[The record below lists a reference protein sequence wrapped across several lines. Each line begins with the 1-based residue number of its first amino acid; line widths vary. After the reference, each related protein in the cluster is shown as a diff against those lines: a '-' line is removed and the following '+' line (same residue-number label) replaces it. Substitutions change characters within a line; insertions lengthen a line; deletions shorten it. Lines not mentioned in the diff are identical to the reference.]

1 LALAHP
7 RGGVYTFSM
16 KHSKIPAF
24 AIAAIFVAIFSSVGR
39 TADAPSDNAAG
50 LSGSVQDLKDAS
62 QGGAKDRQP
71 APTPAPIS
79 SEQVQ
84 FWDKLKDGSFDS
96 VCKNAQ
102 IKLSQNAVIADVVG
116 IGGGLKRYIRSFP
129 SRQLALIDEINV
141 KLNANYGHE
150 VLNIPDVGAFSLGIT
165 GGVEGKSMVVRPL
178 ESDKYCSQ
186 LKTLVKLYDVK
197 TVLPVTAKRISAMAV
212 GEIWKLPVVVR
223 YGVSAGIGAT
233 VPEILT
239 ISFGASETKERRPS
253 VSLYRID
260 ENNLRL
266 RLRLDHITVKSVGVS
281 ARSIDI
287 PAGDIGLLSG
297 EDAISKLAN
306 KTLASQINKYIA
318 FSLAYSH
325 VRVRGQKLLLEF
337 YINPKDPEQVEKTAE
352 FLAGNIA
359 TLRKF
364 IKMGLKFD
372 SFSEEMDA
380 RSGVGNIGQVADDV
394 GATIGAGSAFAGSDH
409 YSGRSN
415 NFNVTIP
422 VLHSQQNS
430 WASNHHRYQSLNED
444 GRTIHVQ
451 QESRV
456 SNGQSFNVPFVGAMM
471 KYDSQK
477 HIYVVN
483 KETTDG
489 KVSRPSL
496 IYQQHEGFVRSVDSS
511 ARDMIDQ
518 ANNVLKYAGVKG
530 NGTTGE
536 NLIPSADIF
545 PPVPY
550 DESLSADGDF
560 PSGQSKTYKAAMM
573 SFRLL
578 FNEKAVQDIVFAAP
592 QLILKAYIN
601 VMRERVGQVLDKVKD
616 LFSINEKGK
625 VSYDYDAA
633 SARLE
638 PEFPVEGAT
647 NPLDIVRNVAY
658 SAARFIERITA
669 VRNESNWKDQSEKL
683 SKVASG
689 SEMKYDD
696 FLKVVIQMV
705 DTRDIS
711 SEIYV
716 HTDKKIKG
724 EPDVSQNY
732 NIFNNRAD
740 GFDRSYDDVTKMQQ
754 RFAEPTELTD

>member
-1 LALAHP
+1 
-7 RGGVYTFSM
+7 M
-16 KHSKIPAF
+16 
-24 AIAAIFVAIFSSVGR
+24 FVAIFSSVGK
-39 TADAPSDNAAG
+39 TADALSDNAAG
-50 LSGSVQDLKDAS
+50 LSGSVQDLKESS
-62 QGGAKDRQP
+62 QAGPADRQP
-71 APTPAPIS
+71 APAPAPVTN
-79 SEQVQ
+79 EQIQ
-84 FWDKLKDGSFDS
+84 FWDKLKDGSMDS
-96 VCKNAQ
+96 ICKNAQ
-102 IKLSQNAVIADVVG
+102 IKLNQDAVIADVVG

-129 SRQLALIDEINV
+129 SRQLALIDEINL
-141 KLNANYGHE
+141 KLSANYGHE
-150 VLNIPDVGAFSLGIT
+150 IFNIPDVGVFSLGIT

-186 LKTLVKLYDVK
+186 LKTLAKLYDVK
-197 TVLPVTAKRISAMAV
+197 TVLPVTAKRIRGMAV

-223 YGVSAGIGAT
+223 YGVSAGIA
-233 VPEILT
+233 VPVSPILA
-239 ISFGASETKERRPS
+239 ISFGASETTERRPS

-266 RLRLDHITVKSVGVS
+266 RLRLDHITVESYGSSAKSVE
-281 ARSIDI
+281 I
-287 PAGDIGLLSG
+287 PAGNIGLLSG
-297 EDAISKLAN
+297 EDALSKLAN

-318 FSLAYSH
+318 FSLGYSY
-325 VRVRGQKLLLEF
+325 VPVKGQKLLLEF
-337 YINPKDPEQVEKTAE
+337 YIDRNSPEQVEKTAE
-352 FLAGNIA
+352 FLAGKID
-359 TLRKF
+359 TLRGL
-364 IKMGLKFD
+364 IKMGVKFD
-372 SFSEEMDA
+372 SFSEEMDGRA
-380 RSGVGNIGQVADDV
+380 GAGNLGQMADEV

-409 YSGRSN
+409 YDGRSH
-415 NFNVTIP
+415 NFNITVP
-422 VLHSQQNS
+422 VLHSQQNN

-451 QESRV
+451 QETRV
-456 SNGQSFNVPFVGAMM
+456 SNGQSFNIPFAGALM

-483 KETTDG
+483 KEATDG
-489 KVSRPSL
+489 KVSKPAL
-496 IYQQHEGFVRSVDSS
+496 IYQQHEGFVRSIDSS

-530 NGTTGE
+530 NGTTSE
-536 NLIPSADIF
+536 NLLPSAAIF
-545 PPVPY
+545 PPVPF
-550 DESLSADGDF
+550 DDSIQPGGDF
-560 PSGQSKTYKAAMM
+560 PSNQSKTYKAAMM

-601 VMRERVGQVLDKVKD
+601 VMRERAAFLVDKMSEKAAYIVDKVKD
-616 LFSINEKGK
+616 LFTVDEKGK
-625 VSYDYDAA
+625 VSYDYKTA

-638 PEFPVEGAT
+638 AEFPAEGAT
-647 NPLDIVRNVAY
+647 NPLDVVRTVAY
-658 SAARFIERITA
+658 SAAKFIERITA
-669 VRNESNWKDQSEKL
+669 VRNEANWKDQSEKL

-689 SEMKYDD
+689 GDMKYED

-705 DTRDIS
+705 DTKDIS

-716 HTDKKIKG
+716 HTDKRVKG

-740 GFDRSYDDVTKMQQ
+740 GFDKSYDDVTKMQQ